1 MAPVIVGH
9 RGLDEFAPENTAPAF
24 IAAWELGMGIEFDVQ
39 LSRDGE
45 LVVIHDFV
53 LDRTTDG
60 SGAVA
65 DHDLAALKQ
74 VDAGS
79 WRGERFVGERILTLD
94 ETLALAAK
102 HGRASTT
109 LLLEAKVDDPG
120 MAKSISD
127 LLIRHGLMERTAVI
141 GADVMAIDA
150 PECRQRYREVD
161 ASFPASVGVDE
172 PDDIDKALSDKYS
185 SWLYVR
191 FAPSPIQSERI
202 HAAGK
207 RVIASGLNVMN
218 IVDQA
223 YASMISGSDV
233 VLSNHPVALLGRWHD
248 HVRNQRVLI

>member
-1 MAPVIVGH
+1 MAPVIAGH

-24 IAAWELGMGIEFDVQ
+24 IAAWELGMAIEFDVH

-45 LVVIHDFV
+45 LVVIHDPT

-65 DHDLAALKQ
+65 DHDLTALKS

-79 WRGERFVGERILTLD
+79 WRGKEFAGERILTLD

-102 HGRASTT
+102 HGRATTT
-109 LLLEAKVDDPG
+109 LVLEAKVDEPG
-120 MAKSISD
+120 MAAAISD
-127 LLIRHGLMERTAVI
+127 LLNRHTLLERTAVI
-141 GADVMAIDA
+141 GAAVMAIDA
-150 PECRQRYREVD
+150 PASRRRYREAD
-161 ASFPASVGVDE
+161 PAFPAAVAVNE
-172 PDDIDKALSDKYS
+172 PSEIERALSDENS
-185 SWLYVR
+185 SWLYMR
-191 FAPSPIQSERI
+191 FAPSPLQVEQVHDGS
-202 HAAGK
+202 K

-233 VLSNHPVALLGRWHD
+233 VLSNHPVRLAEKWSE
-248 HVRNQRVLI
+248 HVRA